1 VARSETLE
9 KTKEEHSTDII
20 LKRILGGEGTL
31 TGPIKRDTTE
41 PKPRVPIGEDR
52 MNEAEAEVKTTTGVA
67 VAEAVP
73 ETKAGP
79 EMDKTVITMTT
90 IAKSAIVAHL
100 EGVLEEV
107 KQAAGEETAGDVEQ
121 IKTLAAVVA
130 TVTTSRGMLR
140 RSLMRMLT
148 TPDWSPACV
157 PKMTAETMVMTPE
170 MEVVPP
176 AAGVLEDVELV
187 AVLREPAAEVVV
199 AAVEASQ
206 EAAIIIRETEP

>member
-1 VARSETLE
+1 
-9 KTKEEHSTDII
+9 
-20 LKRILGGEGTL
+20 
-31 TGPIKRDTTE
+31 
-41 PKPRVPIGEDR
+41 

-79 EMDKTVITMTT
+79 EMDKIVITMAMTT
-90 IAKSAIVAHL
+90 IAKSAIVAHQ

-107 KQAAGEETAGDVEQ
+107 MQAAGEETAGDVEQ

-157 PKMTAETMVMTPE
+157 PKMTTEMMMMTPE